1 MASLSSTSSISGA
14 NSLGNT
20 SLRGFGG
27 MVSGSDRDSII
38 EAMTLGTQ
46 TKIANQQKLYTKL
59 QWKQEAYR
67 SISDKIID
75 WADKY
80 ASYSSTSSLL
90 DASTFARSK
99 ITVHGKEDSKQYVQ
113 ATGVSQFVDN
123 ICLSAVRQRATST
136 MHQSQQC
143 KGDGIQTD
151 LKDLGQEFTSSSLEG
166 TILTFG
172 TGSYDKNGNYSH
184 SNTKC
189 FTFGSSYTY

>member
-1 MASLSSTSSISGA
+1 MASISSTSSISGA

-27 MVSGSDRDSII
+27 MVSGIDRDSII
-38 EAMTLGTQ
+38 EAMTLSTQ

-90 DASTFARSK
+90 DASTFARS
-99 ITVHGKEDSKQYVQ
+99 
-113 ATGVSQFVDN
+113 
-123 ICLSAVRQRATST
+123 
-136 MHQSQQC
+136 
-143 KGDGIQTD
+143 
-151 LKDLGQEFTSSSLEG
+151 
-166 TILTFG
+166 
-172 TGSYDKNGNYSH
+172 
-184 SNTKC
+184 
-189 FTFGSSYTY
+189 